1 MEMIISLIILAV
13 SLYVLLKFA
22 ENDKDENE

>member
-1 MEMIISLIILAV
+1 MEMIISLIILAI
-13 SLYVLLKFA
+13 SLYILLKFA

>member
-13 SLYVLLKFA
+13 SLYTLLKFA
-22 ENDKDENE
+22 ENDKNENE